1 MTLSST
7 HRQRLRSKAHT
18 LKPIIIIGNHGL
30 TPAVQLEI
38 ERALEDHELIK
49 IRVNAATREDR
60 HEFIQAICEERQA
73 ELIQTI
79 GHIAV
84 IFRRRAKG

>member
-1 MTLSST
+1 MTLSSA
-7 HRQRLRSKAHT
+7 HRQRLRSKAHA
-18 LKPIIIIGNHGL
+18 LKPIIIIGNQGL
-30 TPAVQLEI
+30 TPAVHLEI

-60 HEFIQAICEERQA
+60 QEFIQAICEERQA

-84 IFRRRAKG
+84 IYRRKAKE